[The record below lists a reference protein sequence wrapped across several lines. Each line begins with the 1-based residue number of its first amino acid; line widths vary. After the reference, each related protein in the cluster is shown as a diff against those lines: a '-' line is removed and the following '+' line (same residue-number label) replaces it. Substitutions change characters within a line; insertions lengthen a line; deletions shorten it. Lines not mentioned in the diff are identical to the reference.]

1 MGAEALPRAPYR
13 VLMTTDTVGGVWQYA
28 LELCRQLCAGGHEVV
43 LAASGADPSPDQ
55 AAEALAIEGL
65 ELHAMP
71 YRLEWM
77 SRPWDD
83 IARAGD
89 WLLDLAG
96 RVRPDIIHLNDY
108 SQGGLP
114 WPAPVLMVGHSCVC
128 SWWQAVRGAPAPEEW
143 AQYRARVSAGLR
155 AADLVVAPTAAM
167 LDSLEAHYG
176 PLPATRV
183 IANGRTPLARPRTG
197 APREPLIL
205 AAGRLW
211 DAGKNIQALT
221 AVAGG
226 LSWPVCVAGEARH
239 PDGGDESLHPGV
251 RLLGQLPR
259 DALAGWMA
267 RAGIYALPARY
278 EPFGLS
284 ALEAATAGC
293 ALVLGDIPSLREVW
307 GEAALYVPP
316 DDHDALAA
324 TLQRLIDDPELR
336 ERQATRAAARAA
348 RYTPEAMARGY
359 LAAYAG
365 LAAGAAELQPGVPA
379 TAPVSAAVAGAG
391 P

>member
-1 MGAEALPRAPYR
+1 MGVETLPCAPHR

-28 LELCRQLCAGGHEVV
+28 LDLCRQLCAGGHEVV
-43 LAASGADPSPDQ
+43 LAASGADPSSDQ

-65 ELHAMP
+65 ELHAVP
-71 YRLEWM
+71 FRLEWM

-108 SQGGLP
+108 SQGVLP

-167 LDSLEAHYG
+167 LESLEGNYG

-183 IANGRTPLARPRTG
+183 IANGRTPLAPPRG
-197 APREPLIL
+197 GVPREPLIL

-221 AVAGG
+221 AVAGR
-226 LSWPVCVAGEARH
+226 LPWPVCVAGEARH

-259 DALAGWMA
+259 AELADWMA

-324 TLQRLIDDPELR
+324 VLQRLIDDPRLR
-336 ERQATRAAARAA
+336 EQQAIRAAARAV
-348 RYTPEAMARGY
+348 RYTPGAMARGY
-359 LAAYAG
+359 LEAYAG
-365 LAAGAAELQPGVPA
+365 LTAASADLRPGPSAIV
-379 TAPVSAAVAGAG
+379 PVSAAAAGAG
-391 P
+391 S